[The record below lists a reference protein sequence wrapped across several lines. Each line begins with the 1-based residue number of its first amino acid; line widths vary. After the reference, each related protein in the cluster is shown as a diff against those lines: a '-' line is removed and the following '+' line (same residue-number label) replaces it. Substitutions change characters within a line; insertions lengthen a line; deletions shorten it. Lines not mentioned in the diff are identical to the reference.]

1 MCKGAS
7 EYSVQKLIVGNKMN
21 NKKYGVFF
29 WRKGENIEDVPSDI
43 NIANK
48 GVKPRKVFTD
58 YIEGMR
64 FKDKMNATIPNPQK
78 EKYEY
83 VLSEIVEPDKS
94 ETKNLFKSGNLTEAL
109 RTRRDIKRRNEMESM
124 VKQGI
129 SDYLNA
135 NLGIKK

>member
-1 MCKGAS
+1 
-7 EYSVQKLIVGNKMN
+7 
-21 NKKYGVFF
+21 
-29 WRKGENIEDVPSDI
+29 
-43 NIANK
+43 
-48 GVKPRKVFTD
+48 
-58 YIEGMR
+58 MR

-83 VLSEIVEPDKS
+83 VLSEIVEPDKN

>member
-83 VLSEIVEPDKS
+83 VLSEIVKPDKN